1 MKHLESRTIVL
12 DVLMI
17 FGLTFFVGT
26 VAAIEMPEQKQ
37 LENGVVYMTGG
48 IAEEA
53 EMMRGVANNYGL
65 EIAVVQKLNEREEF
79 LADVKVKVVDAHK
92 NVALEVVTE
101 GPYLWANLPSGSYLI
116 SAEFNGVEKRQ
127 KVNVNASKHQKIVFW
142 WPITGQ
148 PELEDSSE

>member
-17 FGLTFFVGT
+17 FGLTFSVGT

-53 EMMRGVANNYGL
+53 EMMRM
-65 EIAVVQKLNEREEF
+65 Q
-79 LADVKVKVVDAHK
+79 
-92 NVALEVVTE
+92 T
-101 GPYLWANLPSGSYLI
+101 LI
-116 SAEFNGVEKRQ
+116 N
-127 KVNVNASKHQKIVFW
+127 
-142 WPITGQ
+142 
-148 PELEDSSE
+148 